1 MTSQHLYILL
11 AACLWGSIGV
21 WVRLMTGS
29 GLTAED
35 VVTCRALGAG
45 LVFTVAILL
54 ADKRYLQVKLEHLW
68 IFFAAGFICF
78 PGFSGCNFIC
88 IGLSSLGVA
97 SLLEYTA
104 PIFIL
109 LLSICFL
116 HEKLT
121 KYKLLALVASFV
133 GCVFITG
140 ALEENTPLNLPVIGF
155 GLASGIGYALY
166 CFLNKLAL
174 NRGYHPLTVTA
185 YNFYFCA
192 IAALLYTGRMPVAKL
207 DWQGWIGYAGLVIFC
222 SFMANLFYNKG
233 LSGVDAGQAGIIA
246 TLEPFAATI
255 IGLLLYNETVSP
267 GKMLGMGL
275 ILGSIIL
282 LNLEGEK

>member
-1 MTSQHLYILL
+1 MTGQYLYILL
-11 AACLWGSIGV
+11 AACLWGGIGV
-21 WVRLMTGS
+21 WVRLMTDS
-29 GLTAED
+29 GLTAAD
-35 VVTCRALGAG
+35 VVACRAIGAG
-45 LVFTVAILL
+45 IVFTIAILL
-54 ADKRYLQVKLEHLW
+54 VDRKYLQVKAKHLW
-68 IFFAAGFICF
+68 IFFASGFICF
-78 PGFSGCNFIC
+78 PGFSGCNFVC
-88 IGLSSLGVA
+88 INLSSLGVA

-121 KYKLLALVASFV
+121 KYKLLALAASFV
-133 GCVFITG
+133 GCIFITG
-140 ALEENTPLNLPVIGF
+140 ALEENIPLDLPVIGF

-166 CFLNKLAL
+166 CFLCKLAL

-192 IAALLYTGRMPVAKL
+192 LAALLYTRDIPLGKL
-207 DWQGWIGYAGLVIFC
+207 TAHGWIGYAGLVIFC

-233 LSGVDAGQAGIIA
+233 LSTIDAGQAGIIA

-255 IGLLLYNETVSP
+255 IGLLFYNEIISP
-267 GKMLGMGL
+267 SKMLGMGL

-282 LNLEGEK
+282 LNLKGE

>member
-29 GLTAED
+29 GLTAAD
-35 VVTCRALGAG
+35 VVACRAVGAG
-45 LVFTVAILL
+45 IVFTIAILL

-121 KYKLLALVASFV
+121 KYKLLALVASFA

-155 GLASGIGYALY
+155 GLASGVGYALY
-166 CFLNKLAL
+166 CFFNKLAL

-192 IAALLYTGRMPVAKL
+192 LAALLYTRDIPLGKL
-207 DWQGWIGYAGLVIFC
+207 TAHGWIGYAGLVIFC

-233 LSGVDAGQAGIIA
+233 LSTIDAGLAGIIA

-255 IGLLLYNETVSP
+255 IGLLFYNEIISP
-267 GKMLGMGL
+267 SKMLGMGL

-282 LNLEGEK
+282 LNWKGE